1 MVTKTLRNLGSLL
14 MLQGAL
20 VLLGFVLTLFL
31 GDLAGSRA
39 FAAQAS
45 AGTTLRVE
53 VELVTV
59 EVMVLDKKG
68 SPVRNLKKENFRLY
82 EDGKQQE
89 ISTFD
94 EVIDNPSQ
102 TVPTSLADIDD
113 NGPNHGKMVLILFDD
128 STITPGQQKMTRD
141 SAEKYVKEH
150 MRPWDLFA
158 VASYGMSL
166 KILQNYTHDVGKVVE
181 AIRQPTTSYAT
192 GATRLQSDSRQ
203 SGRGNVGNMG
213 SMDASESGAPQP
225 RSQSRSPL
233 GGNQEAK
240 YRAATLLRTL
250 GSLSSSVARV
260 KGRKTVLLYSEDFS
274 ISSDIQSEFSNAVI
288 SAQRS
293 NVCFYT
299 IDARGLNL
307 STGNQ
312 TSQIQSSPSTK
323 AFKEMAQSGFSPL
336 KSVFQSLVPLAEVL
350 DAGTQTLLGSSMFQQ
365 PGGGQAPSGGG
376 GQPSGG
382 GSGSQPGGGTGS
394 GSGGTG
400 TTGTTGTTTPG
411 NTTPGS
417 STPTTSNTQPSRDV
431 TSGRSG
437 NQMNEEGPQFEEAR
451 MENILRSLA
460 NETGGSAIFNTNN
473 FNERLDKVDQE
484 LSNYYVLGFQSSN
497 PKRDG
502 KFRKLEVKTDAKGV
516 TVKHRDGYVDPR
528 PLDALAG
535 SKGEKSLM
543 NAIASPTPVSQLP
556 ITFRALYFYES
567 PGLARIPISA
577 RIRTAS
583 IELKKKGGQL
593 GSDLNVMGV
602 AYAEDG
608 SVAARF
614 SETMRILFDK
624 EKEEAFRRQSMSYRN
639 YFKLR
644 PGKYQLKLAVA
655 DEKGKVG
662 SAEQSLVVPPMP
674 QAGMTASSL
683 LVAEQFTRLPDLIQ
697 NLQAKM
703 LDDADPMV
711 ISGLQIT
718 PSVENRLPVKAPV
731 RAIFKVYNLSGSPE
745 QRKFVANIHLMG
757 EKGETQAY
765 PSVPLDQTVFQTGK
779 TEAII
784 GLNLPFEQAP
794 AGKYKL
800 VIETSEVNSKQSVT
814 VETDLQFL

>member
-1 MVTKTLRNLGSLL
+1 MANKILRNLNSLL
-14 MLQGAL
+14 ILVGAL
-20 VLLGFVLTLFL
+20 VLMGLVLTLLL
-31 GDLAGSRA
+31 GNLPGSRA
-39 FAAQAS
+39 FAAQAPG
-45 AGTTLRVE
+45 ATTLRVE

-68 SPVRNLKKENFRLY
+68 SPVRNLKKEDFRLY
-82 EDGKQQE
+82 EDGKQQA

-102 TVPTSLADIDD
+102 TMPTSLADIDD
-113 NGPNHGKMVLILFDD
+113 SGPNRGKMVLILFDD

-166 KILQNYTHDVGKVVE
+166 RILQNYTHDAGKVVE
-181 AIRQPTTSYAT
+181 AIRQPATSYASGT
-192 GATRLQSDSRQ
+192 ARLKSD
-203 SGRGNVGNMG
+203 RGQRRMGDVGSMG
-213 SMDASESGAPQP
+213 SMDAESGMPQSG
-225 RSQSRSPL
+225 SQSRSASAF
-233 GGNQEAK
+233 GGGQEAK

-260 KGRKTVLLYSEDFS
+260 KGRKTILLYSEDFS

-307 STGNQ
+307 STGSQ
-312 TSQIQSSPSTK
+312 TSHIQGSPSSKT
-323 AFKEMAQSGFSPL
+323 FKETALGGFAPL
-336 KSVFQSLVPLAEVL
+336 KSVLQSMMPLAGML
-350 DAGTQTLLGSSMFQQ
+350 DAGTQSLVTAFMFQQ
-365 PGGGQAPSGGG
+365 PAGGQT
-376 GQPSGG
+376 PSGG
-382 GSGSQPGGGTGS
+382 GSQPSGGSSGSQPGAGTGGGT
-394 GSGGTG
+394 GGTG
-400 TTGTTGTTTPG
+400 TTGTTTTGNTTTGSTTTP
-411 NTTPGS
+411 S
-417 STPTTSNTQPSRDV
+417 SNIQPSRDN
-431 TSGRSG
+431 TFGRSRE
-437 NQMNEEGPQFEEAR
+437 QMGEEGVQFEEAR
-451 MENILRSLA
+451 MDNILRSLA

-502 KFRKLEVKTDAKGV
+502 KFRKLEVKIDVKGV
-516 TVKHRDGYVDPR
+516 TVKHRNGYIDPR

-543 NAIASPTPVSQLP
+543 NAIASPTSASQLP

-577 RIRTAS
+577 KIRTAS

-593 GSDLNVMGV
+593 GSDLNMMGV

-614 SETMRILFDK
+614 SETTRILFDK
-624 EKEEAFRRQSMSYRN
+624 EREEAFRKQSISYRN

-644 PGKYQLKLAVA
+644 PGKYQLKVAVA

-662 SAEQSLVVPPMP
+662 SAEQPLVVPPMP
-674 QAGMTASSL
+674 QAGMAASSL

-718 PSVENRLPVKAPV
+718 PSVENQLPVNAPV
-731 RAIFKVYNLSGSPE
+731 RAIFKIYNLSGSPGE
-745 QRKFVANIHLMG
+745 RKFVANIRLVG
-757 EKGETQAY
+757 EKGETQVYSA
-765 PSVPLDQTVFQTGK
+765 VPLDQTVFQTGK
-779 TEAII
+779 AEVIV
-784 GLNLPFEQAP
+784 GLNLPFEKAP

-800 VIETSEVNSKQSVT
+800 VIETSEVSSKQSVT
-814 VETDLQFL
+814 VETDVQFL